1 MTLRYSDTN
10 QHDALYLIARA
21 YPGGIEALAQR
32 MGKTASV
39 LYNKLRPGVVTHY
52 PSFEEV
58 SEIVEL
64 CAAAGVPNAT
74 LPIEALCQRHNLVA
88 FTFPTL
94 NHLTDDDLTQS
105 VCKAMQELGDVTGA
119 IAGALADDGRI
130 SMRELDAIE
139 REIQQALG
147 AIGALRERV
156 RSRVDRAVVI
166 VGGAK

>member
-10 QHDALYLIARA
+10 QHDALYKVART

-32 MGKTASV
+32 MGKTANV
-39 LYNKLRPGVVTHY
+39 LYNKLRPGVETHY

-64 CAAAGVPNAT
+64 CAAAGVPHAT
-74 LPIEALCQRHNLVA
+74 LPIEALCQRHNLVVFA
-88 FTFPTL
+88 FPTL
-94 NHLTDDDLTQS
+94 AHLTDDDLTNS
-105 VCKAMQELGDVTGA
+105 VCKAMQELGDVTGS

-130 SMRELDAIE
+130 SLRELDAIE

-156 RSRVDRAVVI
+156 RARVAHPVSLAREAR
-166 VGGAK
+166 